1 MHSNILV
8 RRGPRGKP
16 ELILLDHGLYRELSD
31 SFRASFCRFWRSL
44 VMQDKAG
51 MIKYG
56 REVGAGDK
64 GELLASMFSGMR
76 GGGQYALVGPTQT
89 HKRRYKHSRH
99 RHRPT
104 SADTHKLRH
113 RHAHERA
120 DTDTQSQCH
129 SARAD
134 RLSLRKRMITMTRFT
149 RAEVYASIDSL
160 KKRYK
165 SAFRSLQC
173 TLRAIPSHDRSV
185 QASQSL

>member
-1 MHSNILV
+1 MAQKLIEAFSEMIFIHGFIHADPHPGYARIPRHTHIVHPLSHLPFLSPVHSNILV

-76 GGGQYALVGPTQT
+76 GGGQYALVGPTNG
-89 HKRRYKHSRH
+89 HRH
-99 RHRPT
+99 RHT
-104 SADTHKLRH
+104 SADTHRLRH
-113 RHAHERA
+113 RHTHERA
-120 DTDTQSQCH
+120 DRDPY
-129 SARAD
+129 SAALTA
-134 RLSLRKRMITMTRFT
+134 LSG
-149 RAEVYASIDSL
+149 
-160 KKRYK
+160 
-165 SAFRSLQC
+165 
-173 TLRAIPSHDRSV
+173 SV
-185 QASQSL
+185 

>member
-1 MHSNILV
+1 MCSNILV

-76 GGGQYALVGPTQT
+76 GGGQYALDAWTQT
-89 HKRRYKHSRH
+89 EQTCARRHAYTHIQHTAHVRRYS
-99 RHRPT
+99 P
-104 SADTHKLRH
+104 
-113 RHAHERA
+113 RHALI
-120 DTDTQSQCH
+120 
-129 SARAD
+129 
-134 RLSLRKRMITMTRFT
+134 LSRRKRMITMTRFT

-165 SAFRSLQC
+165 SALRSIL
-173 TLRAIPSHDRSV
+173 TVRGDSFS
-185 QASQSL
+185 